1 MDVFYYNKRQKELRD
16 KVYKFFLII
25 LLIPL
30 QCFAVDEGY
39 LKNLIIQADTLEINL
54 KDKQAKLNGNMKIE
68 SDALSVD
75 ADGILITFAETP
87 KSNELKN
94 LLSNTDKIETFKVF
108 VDKGYIK
115 ASLKIKEKKYKL
127 KCKDIAGNMI
137 DKKIIISDATIH
149 DGMNNIIGEKIIYD
163 MNSKQL
169 SVKSNS
175 NNKVRISIKGDGS
188 EEIK

>member
-1 MDVFYYNKRQKELRD
+1 M
-16 KVYKFFLII
+16 YKFFLII

-30 QCFAVDEGY
+30 QCFAVDEDY
-39 LKNLIIQADTLEINL
+39 LKNLVIQADTLEINL

-68 SDALSVD
+68 SDVLSID

-94 LLSNTDKIETFKVF
+94 LLSNTDKIQTFKVF

-115 ASLKIKEKKYKL
+115 ASLKTKEKTYKL
-127 KCKDIAGNMI
+127 KCKDIAGDII
-137 DKKIIISDATIH
+137 DKKIIISDATIY
-149 DGMNNIIGEKIIYD
+149 DGTNNIVGEKIIYD

-188 EEIK
+188 KEIK

>member
-1 MDVFYYNKRQKELRD
+1 MLKNY
-16 KVYKFFLII
+16 
-25 LLIPL
+25 
-30 QCFAVDEGY
+30 VDEDY
-39 LKNLIIQADTLEINL
+39 LKNLVIQADTLEINL

-68 SDALSVD
+68 SDVLSID

-94 LLSNTDKIETFKVF
+94 LLSNTDKIQTFKVF

-115 ASLKIKEKKYKL
+115 ASLKTKEKTYKL
-127 KCKDIAGNMI
+127 KCKDIAGDII
-137 DKKIIISDATIH
+137 DKKIIISDATIY
-149 DGMNNIIGEKIIYD
+149 DGTNNIVGEKIIYD

-188 EEIK
+188 KEIK